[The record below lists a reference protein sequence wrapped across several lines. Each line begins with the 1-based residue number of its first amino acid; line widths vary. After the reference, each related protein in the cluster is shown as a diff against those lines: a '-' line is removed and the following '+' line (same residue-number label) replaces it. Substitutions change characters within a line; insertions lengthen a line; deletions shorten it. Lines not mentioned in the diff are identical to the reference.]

1 MKTKQIYMRFLNL
14 LHTLEGGEHAPSMDL
29 DAKKLLEFIAMRHE
43 QQKPLTVTEA
53 MALSTIASPA
63 TIHRKLDQ
71 LRELGMIDTVF
82 EGKNRRTKYL
92 VPTQAAHDYFEHIG
106 QAMQAWRGRVRACN
120 GVLALR
126 DRADRLLRG
135 GLVVG
140 RIAEREELVE
150 RLHDVGDERGR
161 ERHRMVAQGAEVVGH
176 RPPGREGRRCDDRKP
191 ML

>member
-14 LHTLEGGEHAPSMDL
+14 LHALEGGEFAPSMDL

-53 MALSTIASPA
+53 MALATIASPA

-106 QAMQAWRGRVRACN
+106 QAMQDA
-120 GVLALR
+120 
-126 DRADRLLRG
+126 
-135 GLVVG
+135 
-140 RIAEREELVE
+140 
-150 RLHDVGDERGR
+150 
-161 ERHRMVAQGAEVVGH
+161 MAQAH
-176 RPPGREGRRCDDRKP
+176 
-191 ML
+191 